1 MVSRIA
7 ESPARGLSGILI
19 SENIRNLD
27 RFPEDFMFPLTK
39 EESSSL
45 KFHLG
50 TSSWGD
56 TRKLPRAITEQ
67 GVAMLS
73 GILRS
78 NRAFSVDIEIMGAFV
93 RMRQMLATHANL
105 ESRLNWKGNTMPG
118 SKWFSTPSANSWPR
132 LPRLRKKSGSR
143 CRKDI
148 KYIEK
153 AEYARVYKQGKRETC
168 DAPDIR

>member
-50 TSSWGD
+50 TSSWGN

-105 ESRLNWKGNTMPG
+105 ESRLNWKGNYDARFKVVFDAIRQLMA
-118 SKWFSTPSANSWPR
+118 PSPAAKKKIGFQVSER
-132 LPRLRKKSGSR
+132 HKVYRKSR
-143 CRKDI
+143 IRK
-148 KYIEK
+148 
-153 AEYARVYKQGKRETC
+153 GL
-168 DAPDIR
+168 